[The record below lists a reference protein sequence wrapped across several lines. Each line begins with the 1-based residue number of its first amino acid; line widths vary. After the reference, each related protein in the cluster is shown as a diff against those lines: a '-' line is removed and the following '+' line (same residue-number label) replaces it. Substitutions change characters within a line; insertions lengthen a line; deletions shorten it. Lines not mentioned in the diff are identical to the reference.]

1 MDDNSI
7 GSSMNE
13 ERWKER
19 KNKHCLSEGE
29 RGEEEAGGRERS
41 CDSNINYFHYYT
53 FISFFLI
60 LPDFYIVYWFSS

>member
-29 RGEEEAGGRERS
+29 RGEEEAGGREEVV
-41 CDSNINYFHYYT
+41 I
-53 FISFFLI
+53 LI
-60 LPDFYIVYWFSS
+60 LTIFIITHLFRFS